1 MRKILLSIIISLSIL
16 SSYAQTYLP
25 KSEGEIVE
33 HTYYT
38 LAYAEEHEQAYWVYY
53 VLTPEMVSGDVKR
66 SDDFRADNKVKTGSA
81 TLTDYKSSGYDRG
94 HLCPAA
100 SMSINTTAMSE
111 SFYMSNMSPQ
121 TPSFNRGGWKKLEDK
136 VRGFALKEQKI
147 YVVTGPIFND
157 VIGTIGANNVTIPGY
172 YYKAI
177 YAPEANKMIAFIMPN
192 TKIESGLASYAV
204 SVDYLEDITGID
216 FFYELPDDIENELE
230 ANFNVSY
237 WAL

>member
-1 MRKILLSIIISLSIL
+1 MRKILLSIIFSLSIL
-16 SSYAQTYLP
+16 SSFAQTYLP

-53 VLTPEMVSGDVKR
+53 VLTPEMVSGDASRK
-66 SDDFRADNKVKTGSA
+66 DDFRSDPKVSTGSA
-81 TLTDYKSSGYDRG
+81 TLADYKGSGYDRG

-111 SFYMSNMSPQ
+111 SFYLSNMSPQ
-121 TPSFNRGGWKKLEDK
+121 TPSFNRGGWKKLETK
-136 VRGFALKEQKI
+136 VREFAVTENKI

-157 VIGTIGANNVTIPGY
+157 IIGTIGANNVTIPGY
-172 YYKAI
+172 YYKVI

-192 TKIESGLASYAV
+192 TKITSELKSYAV
-204 SVDYLEDITGID
+204 SVDYLEKITGID
-216 FFYELPDDIENELE
+216 FFYSLPDDIENELE
-230 ANFNVSY
+230 ANYNVSS
-237 WAL
+237 WGL